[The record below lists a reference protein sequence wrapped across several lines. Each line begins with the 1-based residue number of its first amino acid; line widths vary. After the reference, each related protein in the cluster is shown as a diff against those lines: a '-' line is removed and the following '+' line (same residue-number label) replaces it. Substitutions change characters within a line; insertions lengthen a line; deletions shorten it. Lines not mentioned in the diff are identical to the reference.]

1 MPKEIQYLQDTVT
14 LSILMLSSMESS
26 LKMMAGK
33 AMNSMTTLS
42 NLLGTRSPMVRSIS
56 DSSMLT
62 KMRQIQM
69 DQSENG
75 ISGPNADGI
84 QKNLQ
89 LATQISTS
97 SPMSLT
103 TIQSATPPKLS
114 STPSPVT
121 SSPSCASSGPTL

>member
-1 MPKEIQYLQDTVT
+1 
-14 LSILMLSSMESS
+14 
-26 LKMMAGK
+26 
-33 AMNSMTTLS
+33 
-42 NLLGTRSPMVRSIS
+42 MVRSIS

-89 LATQISTS
+89 LSTQISTS

-121 SSPSCASSGPTL
+121 SS